1 MYNPNLEWNNELS
14 YEACYDLV
22 GIEPNNIYV
31 RLDGQRKFSGE
42 ERNWPLSKKVRLA
55 LRAGG
60 GKDKVN
66 ALAPETIYGCNG
78 LFEGDILKEW
88 NNELSYEACYDLVG
102 IEPNNIYVRL
112 DGQRKFSGEER
123 NWPLSKKVRLALR
136 AGGGKDKV
144 NALAP
149 ETIYGCNGLFEG
161 DILKVLCLYRA
172 LRHSRNM
179 CIRE

>member
-1 MYNPNLEWNNELS
+1 MLFVLLGLCFVLANANVEYPDALAKCITYRAQSDWFRSFNRMYNPNLEWNNELS

-78 LFEGDILKEW
+78 LFEGDILK
-88 NNELSYEACYDLVG
+88 
-102 IEPNNIYVRL
+102 
-112 DGQRKFSGEER
+112 
-123 NWPLSKKVRLALR
+123 
-136 AGGGKDKV
+136 
-144 NALAP
+144 
-149 ETIYGCNGLFEG
+149 
-161 DILKVLCLYRA
+161 VLCLYRG
-172 LRHSRNM
+172 
-179 CIRE
+179 